1 MDRTIDVQNA
11 ELISWVKSDIV
22 VVMTETKMK
31 LDALSKRY
39 IEELQNKNP
48 ATISNL
54 KRVVTFFSSWDPA
67 KITSKH
73 AMDYV
78 IDRRGK
84 EAKPA
89 TINREITIMKQ
100 FFGWLVK
107 NSITSQ
113 NPAQDLKYE
122 KLGTPRTRWIT
133 VEEELHLIGVSPL
146 WLQQIIILATS
157 TGLRRGELL
166 NLTWDYVDLD
176 QRILTVAKSK
186 NGEPRVVPLTK
197 RAMEVLSEL
206 YLPSHVEYVFICQ
219 DLKPISPD
227 TLEYYFRLAVKQ
239 AELKEVRFHTLRH
252 TCASRLVQGGTDIY
266 VISKLLGH
274 KSIQMSARYSHLDV
288 NSLRRALEKQ
298 ECPEHI

>member
-1 MDRTIDVQNA
+1 
-11 ELISWVKSDIV
+11 
-22 VVMTETKMK
+22 MK
-31 LDALSKRY
+31 LDVLGKRY

-54 KRVVTFFSSWDPA
+54 KRVVIFFSGWDPA
-67 KITSKH
+67 KITPKH
-73 AMDYV
+73 VMDYV
-78 IDRRGK
+78 IDRR
-84 EAKPA
+84 EHRAKPA

-100 FFGWLVK
+100 LFGWLVK
-107 NSITSQ
+107 NSAISQ

-122 KLGTPRTRWIT
+122 KLGTLRTRWLT

-176 QRILTVAKSK
+176 QRILTVARSK

-197 RAMEVLSEL
+197 RAIEVLSEL
-206 YLPSHVEYVFICQ
+206 YLISHMEYVFICQ
-219 DLKPISPD
+219 DLRPISPD

-252 TCASRLVQGGTDIY
+252 TFATRLVQGSADIY
-266 VISKLLGH
+266 AVQRLLGH
-274 KSIQMSARYSHLDV
+274 KNPAMTHRYSHHSV
-288 NSLRRALEKQ
+288 ESLRKAMNVGDVVIPGRTIPPLAPQ
-298 ECPEHI
+298 